1 MDPIVIADAGPLIA
15 LASTGELGLL
25 RRLFGEVRVAQAVER
40 ECSAKQGDDQ
50 AAITAAVAA
59 GWLRVVAAA
68 GCDESVPMNLGTG
81 EHESIRLALAQPDR
95 SLVILD
101 DRLARRYA
109 LRLGLNVVG
118 TVRLLDLA
126 ERRGFL
132 GSAELLIEQMRQ
144 NGYRIS
150 PVLLRN
156 LRADGG

>member
-1 MDPIVIADAGPLIA
+1 
-15 LASTGELGLL
+15 
-25 RRLFGEVRVAQAVER
+25 
-40 ECSAKQGDDQ
+40 
-50 AAITAAVAA
+50 
-59 GWLRVVAAA
+59 
-68 GCDESVPMNLGTG
+68 MNLGTG